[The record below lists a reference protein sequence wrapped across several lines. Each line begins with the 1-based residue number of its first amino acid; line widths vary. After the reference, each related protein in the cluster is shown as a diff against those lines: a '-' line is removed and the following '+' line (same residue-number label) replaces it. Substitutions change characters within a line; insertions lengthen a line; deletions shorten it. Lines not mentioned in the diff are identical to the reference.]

1 LPASLEFT
9 VSCTKHNISLTIIQK
24 KQSDDFW
31 EQDELAKHAFKEMCD
46 KDPETKHKLK
56 EIRKADGSC
65 LRKFDLLFSTSHSV
79 NNEEVGVK
87 RSTRLGGVCTVLFGM
102 AWLVGVLFYVL
113 QYTSFSNSIFTQTLS
128 FLDEGESFFKLLQA
142 PWLVSQGGGNI
153 EYGSFS
159 GLLVR
164 VLAQGEIGKC
174 SMPLRYLDP
183 DDNRISTVRSPRES
197 AISGSWMNDSTP
209 VLSGSGWV
217 LEKGHSPLCEPLNA
231 SVFFFSCPKCDFL
244 NYTALKFHMHY
255 R

>member
-1 LPASLEFT
+1 MHT
-9 VSCTKHNISLTIIQK
+9 TQHNTNHTIIQK

-31 EQDELAKHAFKEMCD
+31 EQDELAKQAFKEMCD
-46 KDPETKHKLK
+46 EDPETKQKLK

-128 FLDEGESFFKLLQA
+128 FLDEGESFSKLLQA

-153 EYGSFS
+153 EYGPFS

-183 DDNRISTVRSPRES
+183 D
-197 AISGSWMNDSTP
+197 GSNQFSERGFANASSVPWEDSSP
-209 VLSGSGWV
+209 VLSGRGWV

-231 SVFFFSCPKCDFL
+231 SVFFFSCLKCDFL